1 MKRIVNKEKITYK
14 LLSQDFNLTMKEQEK
29 LSSEIYTD
37 RTRRK
42 NILVV
47 SICTIIL
54 ILLVASPVYL
64 ISFAKYTSDGKSNTS
79 VNIAKWKV
87 AMKIN
92 NSEIY
97 SSHNTISLP
106 FEINLKDTIIAN
118 NYSMTKVV
126 PGTKGKIQI
135 NIDFSGTEVNAEYAV
150 ILTPLPAGSL
160 QNSVPPNLKFYKDA
174 NCTVPYHNVIEN
186 AEYQKYIDGTSTF
199 TPEYT
204 TALMAE
210 FSEEKV
216 STIYWKWNFTDDN
229 ENNYQDKNFLM
240 GALVTARQKV

>member
-1 MKRIVNKEKITYK
+1 MKRIVNKEKFTYK

-47 SICTIIL
+47 SICTIVL
-54 ILLVASPVYL
+54 ILLVVSPVYL
-64 ISFAKYTSDGKSNTS
+64 ISFAKYTSDGNSNTS
-79 VNIAKWKV
+79 INIAKWKV

-150 ILTPLPAGSL
+150 IIALPGV

-199 TPEYT
+199 TPEYK

>member
-135 NIDFSGTEVNAEYAV
+135 NLDFSGTEVNAEYAV
-150 ILTPLPAGSL
+150 IIALPGLL

-174 NCTVPYHNVIEN
+174 NCTVPYPNVIEN
-186 AEYQKYIDGTSTF
+186 AEYQKYLNGTSTF

-210 FSEEKV
+210 FNAEKV

-229 ENNYQDKNFLM
+229 ENNYQDNYFLM
-240 GALVTARQKV
+240 PALVTARQKV

>member
-1 MKRIVNKEKITYK
+1 MKRIVNKEKFTDK

-64 ISFAKYTSDGKSNTS
+64 ISFAKYTSDGKGNTS

-150 ILTPLPAGSL
+150 IIALPGLL

-174 NCTVPYHNVIEN
+174 NCTVPYPNVIEN
-186 AEYQKYIDGTSTF
+186 AEYQKYLNGTSTF

-210 FSEEKV
+210 FNAEKV

-229 ENNYQDKNFLM
+229 ENNYQDNYFLM
-240 GALVTARQKV
+240 PALVTARQKV

>member
-1 MKRIVNKEKITYK
+1 MKRIVNKEKFTDK

-64 ISFAKYTSDGKSNTS
+64 ISFAKYTSDGKGNTS
-79 VNIAKWKV
+79 INIAKWKV

-97 SSHNTISLP
+97 SSNNTTSLP

-135 NIDFSGTEVNAEYAV
+135 NLDFSGTEVNAEYAV
-150 ILTPLPAGSL
+150 IIALPGLL

-174 NCTVPYHNVIEN
+174 NCTVPYPNVIEN
-186 AEYQKYIDGTSTF
+186 AEYQKYLNGTSTF

-210 FSEEKV
+210 FNAEKV

-229 ENNYQDKNFLM
+229 ENNYQDNYFLM
-240 GALVTARQKV
+240 PALVTARQKV

>member
-1 MKRIVNKEKITYK
+1 MKRIVNKEKFTYK

-64 ISFAKYTSDGKSNTS
+64 ISFAKYTSDGNSNTS
-79 VNIAKWKV
+79 INIAKWKV

-97 SSHNTISLP
+97 SSNNTTSLP

-135 NIDFSGTEVNAEYAV
+135 NLDFSGTEVNAEYAV
-150 ILTPLPAGSL
+150 IIALPGLL

-174 NCTVPYHNVIEN
+174 NCTVPYPNVIEN
-186 AEYQKYIDGTSTF
+186 AEYQKYLNGTSTF

-204 TALMAE
+204 TALMTV
-210 FSEEKV
+210 FNYDKV

-229 ENNYQDKNFLM
+229 ENNYQDNYFLM
-240 GALVTARQKV
+240 PALVTARQKV

>member
-1 MKRIVNKEKITYK
+1 MKRIVNKEKFTYK

-54 ILLVASPVYL
+54 ILLVVSPVYL

-79 VNIAKWKV
+79 INIAKWKV

-92 NSEIY
+92 NSETYNGYDTIY
-97 SSHNTISLP
+97 NP

-135 NIDFSGTEVNAEYAV
+135 NLDFSGTEVNAEYAV
-150 ILTPLPAGSL
+150 IIAPSGSL

-174 NCTVPYHNVIEN
+174 NCTVPYSNLIEN

-199 TPEYT
+199 TPEYQ

-210 FSEEKV
+210 FNAEKV

-229 ENNYQDKNFLM
+229 ENNYQDKFFLM
-240 GALVTARQKV
+240 TALVTARQKV

>member
-1 MKRIVNKEKITYK
+1 MKRIVNKEKFTDK

-64 ISFAKYTSDGKSNTS
+64 ISFAKYTSDGNSNTS
-79 VNIAKWKV
+79 INIAKWKV

-97 SSHNTISLP
+97 SSNNTTSLP

-135 NIDFSGTEVNAEYAV
+135 NLDFSGTEVNAEYAV
-150 ILTPLPAGSL
+150 IIALPGLL

-174 NCTVPYHNVIEN
+174 NCTVPYPNVIEN
-186 AEYQKYIDGTSTF
+186 AEYQKYLNGTSTF

-210 FSEEKV
+210 FNAEKV

-229 ENNYQDKNFLM
+229 ENNYQDNYFLM
-240 GALVTARQKV
+240 PALVTARQKV

>member
-1 MKRIVNKEKITYK
+1 MKRIVNKEKFTDK

-54 ILLVASPVYL
+54 ILLVVSPVYL
-64 ISFAKYTSDGKSNTS
+64 ISFAKYTSDGKSSTPI
-79 VNIAKWKV
+79 NIAKWKV

-97 SSHNTISLP
+97 SSNNTTSLP

-135 NIDFSGTEVNAEYAV
+135 NLDFLGTEVNAEYAV
-150 ILTPLPAGSL
+150 IIALPGLL

-174 NCTVPYHNVIEN
+174 NCTVPYPNVIEN
-186 AEYQKYIDGTSTF
+186 AEYQKYLNGTSTF

-210 FSEEKV
+210 FNAEKV

-229 ENNYQDKNFLM
+229 ENNYQDNYFLM
-240 GALVTARQKV
+240 PALVTARQKV

>member
-1 MKRIVNKEKITYK
+1 MKRIVNKEKFTDK

-54 ILLVASPVYL
+54 ILLVVSPVYL
-64 ISFAKYTSDGKSNTS
+64 ISFAKYTSDGKSSTPI
-79 VNIAKWKV
+79 NIAKWKV

-97 SSHNTISLP
+97 SSNNTTSLP
-106 FEINLKDTIIAN
+106 FEINMKDTIIAN

-135 NIDFSGTEVNAEYAV
+135 NLDFSGTEVNAEYAV
-150 ILTPLPAGSL
+150 IIALPGLL

-174 NCTVPYHNVIEN
+174 NCTVPYPNVIEN
-186 AEYQKYIDGTSTF
+186 AEYQKYLNGTSTF

-210 FSEEKV
+210 FNAEKV

-229 ENNYQDKNFLM
+229 ENNYQDNYFLM
-240 GALVTARQKV
+240 PALVTARQKV

>member
-1 MKRIVNKEKITYK
+1 
-14 LLSQDFNLTMKEQEK
+14 
-29 LSSEIYTD
+29 
-37 RTRRK
+37 
-42 NILVV
+42 
-47 SICTIIL
+47 
-54 ILLVASPVYL
+54 
-64 ISFAKYTSDGKSNTS
+64 
-79 VNIAKWKV
+79 
-87 AMKIN
+87 MKIN

-97 SSHNTISLP
+97 SSNNTTSLP

-135 NIDFSGTEVNAEYAV
+135 NLDFSGTEVNAEYAV
-150 ILTPLPAGSL
+150 IIALPGLL

-174 NCTVPYHNVIEN
+174 NCTVPYPNVIEN
-186 AEYQKYIDGTSTF
+186 AEYQKYLNGTSTF

-229 ENNYQDKNFLM
+229 ENNYQDNYFLM
-240 GALVTARQKV
+240 PALVTARQKV

>member
-1 MKRIVNKEKITYK
+1 MKRIVNKEKFTYK

-54 ILLVASPVYL
+54 ILLVVSPVYL
-64 ISFAKYTSDGKSNTS
+64 ISFAKYTSDGKSSTPI
-79 VNIAKWKV
+79 NIAKWKV

-150 ILTPLPAGSL
+150 IIALPGV

-186 AEYQKYIDGTSTF
+186 AEYQKYINGTSTF
-199 TPEYT
+199 TPEYQ

-210 FSEEKV
+210 FNEEKV

>member
-1 MKRIVNKEKITYK
+1 MKRIVNKEKFTDK

-54 ILLVASPVYL
+54 ILLVVSPVYL
-64 ISFAKYTSDGKSNTS
+64 ISFAKYTSDGKSSTPI
-79 VNIAKWKV
+79 NIAKWKV

-150 ILTPLPAGSL
+150 IIALPGLL

-174 NCTVPYHNVIEN
+174 NCTVPYPNVIEN
-186 AEYQKYIDGTSTF
+186 AEYQKYLNGTSTF

-210 FSEEKV
+210 FNAEKV

-229 ENNYQDKNFLM
+229 ENNYQDNYFLM
-240 GALVTARQKV
+240 PALVTARQKV

>member
-1 MKRIVNKEKITYK
+1 MKRIVNKEKFTDK

-79 VNIAKWKV
+79 INIAKWKA

-97 SSHNTISLP
+97 SSNNTTSLP

-135 NIDFSGTEVNAEYAV
+135 NLDFSGTEVNAEYAV
-150 ILTPLPAGSL
+150 IIALPGLL

-174 NCTVPYHNVIEN
+174 NCTVPYPNVIEN
-186 AEYQKYIDGTSTF
+186 AEYQKYLNGTSTF

-210 FSEEKV
+210 FNAEKV

-229 ENNYQDKNFLM
+229 ENNYQDNYFLM
-240 GALVTARQKV
+240 PALVTARQKV

>member
-1 MKRIVNKEKITYK
+1 MKRIVNKEKFTYK

-97 SSHNTISLP
+97 SSNNTTSLP

-135 NIDFSGTEVNAEYAV
+135 NLDFSGTEVNAEYAV
-150 ILTPLPAGSL
+150 IIALPGLL

-199 TPEYT
+199 TPEYK

>member
-1 MKRIVNKEKITYK
+1 MKRIVNKEKFTYK

-92 NSEIY
+92 NSQFY
-97 SSHNTISLP
+97 SSHDITSRP
-106 FEINLKDTIIAN
+106 FEIDLKDTIIAN

-135 NIDFSGTEVNAEYAV
+135 NLDFSGTEVNAEYAV
-150 ILTPLPAGSL
+150 IIAPSGLL

-174 NCTVPYHNVIEN
+174 NCTVPYPNVIEN
-186 AEYQKYIDGTSTF
+186 AEYQKYINGTSTIA
-199 TPEYT
+199 PEYQ

-210 FSEEKV
+210 FNEEKV

-229 ENNYQDKNFLM
+229 ENNYQDKFFLIE
-240 GALVTARQKV
+240 ALVTARQKV

>member
-1 MKRIVNKEKITYK
+1 MKRIVNKEKFTDK

-64 ISFAKYTSDGKSNTS
+64 ISFAKYTSDGNSNTS
-79 VNIAKWKV
+79 I
-87 AMKIN
+87 KIN

-97 SSHNTISLP
+97 SSNNTTSLP

-135 NIDFSGTEVNAEYAV
+135 NLDFSGTEVNAEYAV
-150 ILTPLPAGSL
+150 IIALPGLL

-174 NCTVPYHNVIEN
+174 NCTVPYPNVIEN
-186 AEYQKYIDGTSTF
+186 AEYQKYLNGTSTF

-210 FSEEKV
+210 FNAEKV

-229 ENNYQDKNFLM
+229 ENNYQDNYFLM
-240 GALVTARQKV
+240 PALVTARQKV

>member
-1 MKRIVNKEKITYK
+1 MKRIVNKEKFTDK

-64 ISFAKYTSDGKSNTS
+64 ISFAKYTSDGKGNTS

-106 FEINLKDTIIAN
+106 FGIDLKDTIIAN

-126 PGTKGKIQI
+126 PGTKGKIKI
-135 NIDFSGTEVNAEYAV
+135 NLDFSGTEVNAEYAV
-150 ILTPLPAGSL
+150 IIAPSGSL

-174 NCTVPYHNVIEN
+174 NCTVPYPNLIEN
-186 AEYQKYIDGTSTF
+186 AEYQKYINGTSTF
-199 TPEYT
+199 TPEYQ

-210 FSEEKV
+210 FNAEKV

-229 ENNYQDKNFLM
+229 ENNYQDKSFQM
-240 GALVTARQKV
+240 TALVTARQKV